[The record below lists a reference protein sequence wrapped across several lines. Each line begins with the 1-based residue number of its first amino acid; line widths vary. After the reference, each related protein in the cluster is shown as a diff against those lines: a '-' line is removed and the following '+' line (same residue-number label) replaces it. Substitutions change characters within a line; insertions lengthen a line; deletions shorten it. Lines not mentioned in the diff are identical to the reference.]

1 MEGQSQSD
9 VRPTETMGRT
19 PDNRKCLTLLNHVVG
34 AVAPDL
40 EHREA
45 DATNHV
51 AELVERDRRTE
62 QRGLDILTLPM
73 SRRTSPR
80 LVLPSAQEAEIPIA
94 IACTAT
100 NDGAPNEIVCPYFF
114 VNCATN
120 GFAIGTSLMS
130 RLNDEMYAPGDV
142 NCDESNAPS
151 VARNS
156 PCVALRLQLLEEE
169 LSVRGHLPGE
179 HDHLGVLRHGLG
191 GERREVR
198 LRR

>member
-1 MEGQSQSD
+1 MEGQSQSN

-45 DATNHV
+45 DTTNHV
-51 AELVERDRRTE
+51 SELVERDRRTE
-62 QRGLDILTLPM
+62 QRCLHLDLANFTANFAAARSPV
-73 SRRTSPR
+73 RTGT
-80 LVLPSAQEAEIPIA
+80 EIPIA

-142 NCDESNAPS
+142 NREESDSS
-151 VARNS
+151 VRGKEL
-156 PCVALRLQLLEEE
+156 ALKALHLQLLEEE
-169 LSVRGHLPGE
+169 LKRSRPPA
-179 HDHLGVLRHGLG
+179 RQ
-191 GERREVR
+191 RRPPWR
-198 LRR
+198 FAPRPW